1 MAVLERI
8 LRWLRA
14 ALPRLYFT
22 RFPLLFGAVTVGIV
36 PVALK
41 GIPTMLASMF
51 VLTPFGIAVVTLFA
65 TAAAFTVL
73 ATRRIVLVNGA
84 ARFGGDWR
92 NVDSAMRTR
101 DVAVHALV
109 AAPIVVAAVWRSVDT
124 AVSDGAGRCSARS
137 RERVS
142 AVGLILGVWLLNAWL
157 AESTQPL
164 PDLVIPRS
172 DLTRR
177 LHGRKTGQSFVGK
190 LVNRIVGVL
199 RPLLGP
205 GYVDEQGRPLRHT
218 CSRWRCSQCS

>member
-8 LRWLRA
+8 LHWLRA

-65 TAAAFTVL
+65 TAAAFTVM

-92 NVDSAMRTR
+92 NVDSAMRTG
-101 DVAVHALV
+101 DVAVYA
-109 AAPIVVAAVWRSVDT
+109 RSPRRSWSRRCGDRSNM
-124 AVSDGAGRCSARS
+124 AGSDGAGRFSARS
-137 RERVS
+137 RES
-142 AVGLILGVWLLNAWL
+142 Y
-157 AESTQPL
+157 
-164 PDLVIPRS
+164 
-172 DLTRR
+172 RR
-177 LHGRKTGQSFVGK
+177 L
-190 LVNRIVGVL
+190 
-199 RPLLGP
+199 
-205 GYVDEQGRPLRHT
+205 D
-218 CSRWRCSQCS
+218 